1 MRLRAFYAVPKMVVI
16 PSAQALGRRK
26 LSHACERTHAAPQ
39 LHTQLVTQL
48 LATAKIR
55 EACDLVGRWQLQHA
69 FEPTQLLQRLLQA
82 KQYGAAL
89 RFAREFGLE
98 RAYPI
103 QATLARMVDD
113 GRYEAILKHVH
124 ASAANVDGRGL
135 TPVDVLGKLVG
146 AGKHDVALKYVHKFK
161 ADGQFPPAQ
170 LVEACL
176 KREGELTVRT
186 CGMLLKFVPKFNLED
201 ASVSYTHL
209 TLPTKRIV

>member
-1 MRLRAFYAVPKMVVI
+1 MT
-16 PSAQALGRRK
+16 PSIA
-26 LSHACERTHAAPQ
+26 
-39 LHTQLVTQL
+39 
-48 LATAKIR
+48 AKIR
-55 EACDLVGRWQLQHA
+55 EARDLVGRWQLQHA

-89 RFAREFGLE
+89 RFAREFVLE

-146 AGKHDVALKYVHKFK
+146 AGSTTS
-161 ADGQFPPAQ
+161 
-170 LVEACL
+170 
-176 KREGELTVRT
+176 R
-186 CGMLLKFVPKFNLED
+186 
-201 ASVSYTHL
+201 
-209 TLPTKRIV
+209 